1 MSLLQRNPRKKKK
14 NFKKD
19 IYIYVFQC
27 TRLIALSLY
36 STKINSEYD

>member
-14 NFKKD
+14 NFKK